1 MRHEQVITAYFN
13 SAGHEVTTIPCP
25 DFETFIADT
34 SLMYPD
40 VMFISDLPRY
50 VIPAGTRILEANRY
64 NEFPH
69 REWLPAPPDLSSFHP
84 SSRSGS
90 YTSSQRSRSLL
101 SRHDSFVRHRPDPDG
116 IDPGSPAPHPHNHL
130 APIATLFMRDSQ
142 LVHGASH

>member
-1 MRHEQVITAYFN
+1 LRHEQVITAYFN

-101 SRHDSFVRHRPDPDG
+101 SRHDSFVRHRPDPNG
-116 IDPGSPAPHPHNHL
+116 IDPGTPVPHPYNRC
-130 APIATLFMRDSQ
+130 APSATLFMRDSQ